1 MSPKTR
7 KFVKLNRIAKP
18 GDYRRVFKSSCRSVD
33 DKFLVVAK
41 KNDLGRARL
50 GLAISKKN
58 ISTAVSR
65 NKIKRTIRESFR
77 HHKNILKDVDVVV
90 VTNKKQT
97 TINNKKIK
105 ESLRVHW
112 KNISQCKNF

>member
-1 MSPKTR
+1 M
-7 KFVKLNRIAKP
+7 
-18 GDYRRVFKSSCRSVD
+18 
-33 DKFLVVAK
+33 
-41 KNDLGRARL
+41 

-58 ISTAVSR
+58 ISTAVRR

-90 VTNKKQT
+90 TNKKQT

-105 ESLRVHW
+105 E
-112 KNISQCKNF
+112 